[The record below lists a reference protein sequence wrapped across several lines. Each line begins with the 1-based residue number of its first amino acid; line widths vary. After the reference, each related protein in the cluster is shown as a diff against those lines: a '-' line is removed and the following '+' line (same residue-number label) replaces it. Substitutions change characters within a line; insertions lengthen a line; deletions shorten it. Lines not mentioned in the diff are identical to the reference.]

1 MKLIKSS
8 KLEIMPGR
16 SINAPLPSDEAPDV
30 SPFILLHHFGPF
42 EVNYLNKFE
51 FEPHPH
57 RGFEAVTILF
67 EGEMEHKDSTGSHG
81 KLSGGDVQWMTA
93 GSGVLH
99 EEKQAAGFLE
109 RGGTIHGIQLWINLP
124 KAKKMTAPGY
134 QDIASA
140 NIPAVVNGDVK
151 ERVIAGTYKGVT
163 GPAKTNSPLIAVQGI
178 IPAGSE
184 TALEIPAGFNSC
196 LYITKGKL
204 TVNGL
209 ETAAS
214 DLLLL
219 DDTAELRANSD
230 SEYLFLTGEPIDEP
244 VVQYG
249 PFVMNT
255 MGEIKQAFLDYREG
269 KFGTVN

>member
-124 KAKKMTAPGY
+124 MAKKMTTPGY

-140 NIPAVVNGDVK
+140 NIPTAVNGDVK

-163 GPAKTNSPLIAVQGI
+163 GPAKTSSPMAVVHGI
-178 IPAGSE
+178 MQAG
-184 TALEIPAGFNSC
+184 TATTLEIPAGYNSC
-196 LYITKGKL
+196 LYITKGNL
-204 TVNGL
+204 TVNGM
-209 ETAAS
+209 EAGVS
-214 DLLLL
+214 DFLLL
-219 DDTAELRANSD
+219 DDTAELKAESEC
-230 SEYLFLTGEPIDEP
+230 EYLFLTGEPINEP

>member
-1 MKLIKSS
+1 MKIIKSS

-16 SINAPLPSDEAPDV
+16 SINAPLPSDEAPDI

-67 EGEMEHKDSTGSHG
+67 DGEMEHKDSTGSHG

-99 EEKQAAGFLE
+99 EEKQAEEFLE

-124 KAKKMTAPGY
+124 KAKKMSTPGY
-134 QDIASA
+134 QDIAAA
-140 NIPAVVNGDVK
+140 NIPTVTCGDVK

-163 GPAKTNSPLIAVQGI
+163 GPARTNSPMNVVHGI
-178 IPAGSE
+178 MPAGSE
-184 TALEIPAGFNSC
+184 TALVMQTGYNSC

-209 ETAAS
+209 EAAAS
-214 DLLLL
+214 DLVVL
-219 DDTAELRANSD
+219 DDAAELKAGKD
-230 SEYLFLTGEPIDEP
+230 SEYLFLTGEPINEP

-269 KFGTVN
+269 KFGTVS